1 MDRLLST
8 TFTPMSSKDF
18 SAWRLDGEAVSE
30 TLEHVVEEGPLSVR
44 VNGKPFTVTLRTPG
58 DDRALVLGLLF
69 SEGLVETPTD
79 LLALWETTDKTQEAG
94 AASWEASV
102 PRRDAIASKLSN
114 RSLASTSSCG
124 FCGKTEWEGPNATCV
139 TPGNPD
145 HESQEELALKI
156 TTKFLESCFGA
167 MRERQD
173 LFAQT
178 GGSHAAAVFSA
189 DGRLLAFGEDA
200 GRHNAVDKATGF
212 LWEKGRLAEASLLCV
227 SGRVSY
233 EIASKA
239 LRAGYAVLAAVSAPS
254 SMAVEFCREHGITL
268 IGFCRGPRAT
278 VYAHPHRMA
287 GGANLNLQNIIVE
300 AV

>member
-1 MDRLLST
+1 MPSR
-8 TFTPMSSKDF
+8 DF
-18 SAWRLDGEAVSE
+18 SAWRLDGSDIAEA
-30 TLEHVVEEGPLSVR
+30 LERVVVEGPLSVR

-69 SEGLVETPTD
+69 SEGLIENPSD
-79 LLALWETTDKTQEAG
+79 ILSLQEKLPEQDG
-94 AASWEASV
+94 AATWEASV
-102 PRRDAIASKLSN
+102 RPRETLDTKLSN

-124 FCGKTEWEGPNATCV
+124 FCGKTSWEDPAEACASADDVKAGRE
-139 TPGNPD
+139 D
-145 HESQEELALKI
+145 LAI
-156 TTKFLESCFGA
+156 TTAFLEKCFRTL
-167 MRERQD
+167 RERQD
-173 LFAQT
+173 LFGQT

-212 LWEKGRLAEASLLCV
+212 LWEHGQLGKGAGEASLLCV

-239 LRAGYAVLAAVSAPS
+239 LRAGYTVLAAVSAPT
-254 SMAVEFCREHGITL
+254 SMAVEFCRENGITL

-278 VYAHPHRMA
+278 VYAHPERLAALRAALKFPATTDA
-287 GGANLNLQNIIVE
+287 G
-300 AV
+300 